1 MFQLQTNSIIWTN
14 LNAKH
19 ASHVLKIQAS
29 LHYILSIMLVLE
41 VLNACYVII
50 SIEDI
55 RHTTVSDRTI
65 DTWDVSTKT
74 MLISTS

>member
-41 VLNACYVII
+41 VLNACYVIN
-50 SIEDI
+50 SIEDV
-55 RHTTVSDRTI
+55 RHMIDSDRTT
-65 DTWDVSTKT
+65 DMLDVFTKT